1 MTMNTILQAILDF
14 DEALLKKSVQEQLD
28 AGTDINIILDKGLI
42 QAMDVVGQKFTKG
55 EIFVPEMMIAAETM
69 QAGLELL
76 KPLLVSDSN
85 ESKGTIVIGTVKGD
99 LHDIGKNL
107 VSLMLD
113 GGGFDVIDLGVDIE
127 PEKFIQA
134 AEENKADIIG
144 LSALLTTAMPIMEKT
159 VNLIKKSN
167 LPAKTF
173 IGGAPVTLQFSEQ
186 IGADGYSENAPG
198 AVAVAR
204 KLIANA
210 LPIN

>member
-69 QAGLELL
+69 QVGLELL

>member
-210 LPIN
+210 LPVN

>member
-69 QAGLELL
+69 QVGLELL

-210 LPIN
+210 LPVN